1 MQRFGSDVA
10 AMWQRSAAIPS
21 GTMYCLKLMQ
31 IAAAVIGIAAKSRL
45 LGCKSL
51 YMLLRMR

>member
-1 MQRFGSDVA
+1 
-10 AMWQRSAAIPS
+10 
-21 GTMYCLKLMQ
+21 MQ